1 MLLETNNRPP
11 LWRLVWEKVRE
22 DYIPLRAAALSFQTL
37 TSFVPMMVIVL
48 AVLSS
53 PAFLPQRE
61 RVLDKIVELLVPESH
76 HDDSATAAHAEPAP
90 AEPAAKTTDEA
101 KSGAQAEPGAA
112 SPTGEVRQARKEV
125 QERFKE
131 KIRSTIGK
139 LTENIGKVS
148 LFSFL
153 ILMFVAVMLFQTVEQ
168 TFNAIWKVN
177 AGRSI
182 FIKVAITTALV
193 FWGPVVLLIS
203 IWLTE
208 LFKDY
213 PVLGLYVLPL
223 LLTSLAFTAFYMIMP
238 HVKVRLPAALCGGF
252 VCAVLWELSK
262 VGFIIYVTYAVGM
275 SKVYGSLAIIPILF
289 GWVYLSWIVV
299 LAGADLSYIVQHHR
313 TIVEQWETRQ
323 RHNLLITN
331 AKDWAQREAALL
343 PMLAFAAAV
352 EIGKRFRLG
361 TSPGG
366 IKLSELADA
375 LESEPGV
382 VERALQRLVTNGMIV
397 KTVHH
402 GAMGGEDPRFL
413 PTKDPAQCPMADLV
427 KACRGQPPLPG
438 DSESWRKAQEVLQ
451 RVERE
456 GEQALTEMTLAELMP
471 PPPKPASAKPSAAG
485 PAASAEPKPAQG
497 PAGN

>member
-1 MLLETNNRPP
+1 MLLESNNRPP

-37 TSFVPMMVIVL
+37 TSFVPMLVIVL

-76 HDDSATAAHAEPAP
+76 HGAAVEEP
-90 AEPAAKTTDEA
+90 AEPAEPLPKPPEEA
-101 KSGAQAEPGAA
+101 KSGEGAPA
-112 SPTGEVRQARKEV
+112 NGEVRQARKEV

-131 KIRSTIGK
+131 KIRSTVGK

-182 FIKVAITTALV
+182 FIKIAITTALV
-193 FWGPVVLLIS
+193 FWGPVVLLVS

-213 PVLGLYVLPL
+213 PVLGLYVLPM

-262 VGFIIYVTYAVGM
+262 VGFIVYVTYAVGM

-323 RHNLLITN
+323 RHNQLISN

-366 IKLSELADA
+366 TKLSELADA

-382 VERALQRLVTNGMIV
+382 VERALQRLVSNGMVV
-397 KTVHH
+397 KTAHH
-402 GAMGGEDPRFL
+402 GALGGEDPRFL
-413 PTKDPAQCPMADLV
+413 PAQDPAQCPMADLV

-438 DSESWRKAQEVLQ
+438 DGESWRKAQEVLR

-456 GEQALTEMTLAELMP
+456 GEQGLAEMTLADLVP
-471 PPPKPASAKPSAAG
+471 APPKPASAKPG
-485 PAASAEPKPAQG
+485 DPAPQPAAEPKPAQG